1 MTARHAACRAWLCIR
16 NPLTACSHHI
26 DLSQNGYGGG
36 SGCPVLGGIWWVGEV
51 LPEIL
56 GGPPGGSWRRSRS
69 CFWRPQCISLS
80 FSVRR
85 QQKPLPPPTRAF
97 ISPAGARS
105 PGPPHPGLGPGR
117 PRPVRVWAG
126 PRRSGNLK
134 MYHAYQIK
142 PIIILKMYH
151 TYPRA

>member
-1 MTARHAACRAWLCIR
+1 MSRAGGNLV
-16 NPLTACSHHI
+16 
-26 DLSQNGYGGG
+26 GGG
-36 SGCPVLGGIWWVGEV
+36 
-51 LPEIL
+51 
-56 GGPPGGSWRRSRS
+56 GPAGDPGGSPW
-69 CFWRPQCISLS
+69 
-80 FSVRR
+80 SVLETVPELFLETPMHLTFIFCEAPT
-85 QQKPLPPPTRAF
+85 KTTPPPTRAF

-105 PGPPHPGLGPGR
+105 PGPPDPGLGPGR

-151 TYPRA
+151 TNPRA

>member
-56 GGPPGGSWRRSRS
+56 GGPPGVSWRRSRS

-85 QQKPLPPPTRAF
+85 QQKPLPPHTCFHFSCRGPEPRPTR
-97 ISPAGARS
+97 PR
-105 PGPPHPGLGPGR
+105 PGPGPAQAGPGLGR
-117 PRPVRVWAG
+117 SAPVRQSKNVSCIPNKADYY
-126 PRRSGNLK
+126 SKNVS
-134 MYHAYQIK
+134 
-142 PIIILKMYH
+142 
-151 TYPRA
+151 